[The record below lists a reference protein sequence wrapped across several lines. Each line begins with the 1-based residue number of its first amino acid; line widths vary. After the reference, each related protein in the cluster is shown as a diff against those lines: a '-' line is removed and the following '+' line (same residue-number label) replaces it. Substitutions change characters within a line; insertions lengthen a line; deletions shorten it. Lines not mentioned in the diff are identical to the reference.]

1 MTNVQPFP
9 NYAQMSETKI
19 EMHPSKGWEPVSNL
33 FWWKLQELDKKEAI
47 HFFAKKFFLSEWFVS
62 SKAFSATLIRSLMK
76 IVNVLK
82 WVFLEEEWCGRLL
95 NFKLG

>member
-47 HFFAKKFFLSEWFVS
+47 HFFAKKILYIGMVRFIESL
-62 SKAFSATLIRSLMK
+62 FSDIDP
-76 IVNVLK
+76 
-82 WVFLEEEWCGRLL
+82 
-95 NFKLG
+95 